1 MPHGLYHK
9 CRLAVSASWSRR
21 WIPRRKW
28 TAWIKRLAAPQDKIP
43 SCTWPPWW
51 SEKRQQCMHS
61 QGLQSYGPCRRT
73 LSTLLL
79 RCLLCARS
87 ISGLSQLASICA
99 FTSLRGDRSFWVQLK
114 LPWQLLVQTCPGAW
128 RLSLQHS
135 LLSLQ
140 LESALGHFQVLRLGN
155 RTDLDYPQSESP
167 RKVGTCSCWAQPSS
181 VTSVPCALIPSWA
194 RLQRHCCNV
203 QLHVGEMEKWR
214 NKSYRALHL
223 SVFSL
228 KNKGQALGKGWNS
241 ILLAQQCITEGLNN
255 LGVNMLC
262 WNLEKLFPSLPQT
275 GCAFKWGKEPL
286 FPP

>member
-79 RCLLCARS
+79 RCLLWARS

-114 LPWQLLVQTCPGAW
+114 LPWQLLVQTCLGAW

-155 RTDLDYPQSESP
+155 RTDLDYPQSECTQKGGNVQLLSTAFL
-167 RKVGTCSCWAQPSS
+167 GHISTLCSHPQ
-181 VTSVPCALIPSWA
+181 LA

-203 QLHVGEMEKWR
+203 QWR

-262 WNLEKLFPSLPQT
+262 WNSEELLPSLPQT

-286 FPP
+286 FAP